1 MESLINTKNMKI
13 IINTIIFLLISFL
26 SFSQQ
31 NRSFKI
37 INLEIDGKTTELYKQ
52 SHALVIGVSD
62 YTNGWP
68 DLPGVIQDVEE
79 IQSTL
84 EQHDFNVVLV
94 KNPDERK
101 LEQEI
106 NDFFDQYGMD
116 IDNRLL
122 FYYVGHGHTT
132 NFLMEVK

>member
-1 MESLINTKNMKI
+1 MESLKNAKNMKTI
-13 IINTIIFLLISFL
+13 LNTFIFLLIAVL

-31 NRSFKI
+31 NRGFKSVNI
-37 INLEIDGKTTELYKQ
+37 EIDGQITELYKQ

-68 DLPGVIQDVEE
+68 DLPGVIQDVKK

-84 EQHDFNVVLV
+84 EQHNFNVVLV

-106 NDFFDQYGMD
+106 NDFFDHLSLTPIHPKTALTPYKP
-116 IDNRLL
+116 IVA
-122 FYYVGHGHTT
+122 F
-132 NFLMEVK
+132 